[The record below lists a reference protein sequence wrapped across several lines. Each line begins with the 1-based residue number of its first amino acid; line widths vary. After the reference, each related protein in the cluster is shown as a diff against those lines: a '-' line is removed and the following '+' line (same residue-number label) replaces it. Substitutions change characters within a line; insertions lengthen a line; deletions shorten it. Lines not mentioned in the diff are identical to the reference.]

1 MLRAL
6 QGDLHARKRHQIR
19 SSNEASEAASQI
31 KTSVAN
37 AESAISDKAS
47 QLGQKATQSIDAN
60 RGSAAN
66 MLDKAASSL
75 HDNLSSLPGGEKV
88 QELGDDTAHKPGET
102 ADYVRT
108 HDSKAMMAD
117 IETFVKSHP
126 SQALI
131 AAGIIGFLTGRA
143 FTNKD

>member
-1 MLRAL
+1 MPENDFKS
-6 QGDLHARKRHQIR
+6 DL
-19 SSNEASEAASQI
+19 SNKASEASGQF
-31 KTSVAN
+31 KTSVTK
-37 AESAISDKAS
+37 AENAISDKAS
-47 QLGQKATQSIDAN
+47 QLGQKATESIDAN

-88 QELGDDTAHKPGET
+88 QELGHETAHKLGET

-131 AAGIIGFLTGRA
+131 AAGIIGFLAGRA
-143 FTNKD
+143 FTSND